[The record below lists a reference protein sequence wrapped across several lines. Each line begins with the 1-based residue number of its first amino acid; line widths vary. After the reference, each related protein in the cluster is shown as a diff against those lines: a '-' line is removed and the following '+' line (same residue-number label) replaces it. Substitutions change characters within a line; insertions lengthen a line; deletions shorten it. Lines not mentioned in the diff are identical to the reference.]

1 MKKVIKFLLII
12 STLFVCISSLSSIT
26 PKVKAEPEGDPVV
39 TTAPITT
46 TAPVTTEAPET
57 TEPVATEPVVTE
69 APSTEPEIVYP
80 AKVVLSGTMYGDLLT
95 DIEEGNVGDIVTICA
110 KPYTLCKLVS
120 ISVNGT
126 QLVADEEGNYHF
138 ALVEGDNLV
147 DAKFEIDQEQIKFVA
162 GLIESAK
169 EGNWTDIF
177 TVKNLFTLLGYIIG
191 AGSVVGFC
199 ITFLKSKKIKSETA
213 QNVAQTTLDVINSNE
228 AKIVKEFLTSTF
240 GPAMEKIY
248 EQLSHTENVCKVLA
262 RCMILAQEGTPE
274 ARLAIIQELTSIQK
288 TESDLAVQVKAMIE
302 EALSKEKAAEEK
314 KKEEIAAL
322 EEANNNIEVVELNE
336 ESTDNESPSSNIAGR
351 Y

>member
-1 MKKVIKFLLII
+1 MKKVIKILLII
-12 STLFVCISSLSSIT
+12 STLFVCISSLSSIA
-26 PKVKAEPEGDPVV
+26 PKVKAEPDGDPIV

-46 TAPVTTEAPET
+46 TAPVTTEAPE
-57 TEPVATEPVVTE
+57 ATEPIVTE
-69 APSTEPEIVYP
+69 APSTEPEVVYP
-80 AKVVLSGTMYGDLLT
+80 AKVVLSGTTYGDLLT
-95 DIEEGNVGDIVTICA
+95 DIEAGNVGDIVTIYA

-126 QLVADEEGNYHF
+126 QLVADEDGNYHF

-169 EGNWTDIF
+169 KGDWSEIF
-177 TVKNLFTLLGYIIG
+177 TVKNLFTIISFVVAG
-191 AGSVVGFC
+191 ASAAGFC
-199 ITFLKSKKIKSETA
+199 ITFLKSKKIKSETVKD
-213 QNVAQTTLDVINSNE
+213 VAQTINNAVNSNE

-240 GPAMEKIY
+240 GPAMEKIND
-248 EQLSHTENVCKVLA
+248 QLAHTENVCKVLA

-302 EALSKEKAAEEK
+302 EALSKEKAVEEK

-322 EEANNNIEVVELNE
+322 EEANNSIVVETSE
-336 ESTDNESPSSNIAGR
+336 ETVEETPSDSMAGR